1 MLEVDLHKQLRD
13 FSLDLNLRVNPGEIL
28 VLMGE
33 NGAGKS
39 TVLNNISG
47 LLKPDTGSI
56 TLSGRQYL

>member
-13 FSLDLNLRVNPGEIL
+13 FSLDLNLQVNPGEIL

-39 TVLNNISG
+39 TG
-47 LLKPDTGSI
+47 T
-56 TLSGRQYL
+56 Q